1 MFEDLKPREDATGRL
16 LFLQETVHYQLA
28 GFLSVPTAFLPSA
41 TYQSPVRLV
50 RPPHTEE
57 WHIARPLS
65 VHQHLFPA
73 PFAILAMKIDMTA
86 TATLTRRVSMIRP
99 RLHVYVL
106 QLLLWLGMYPKHS
119 VLYQILS
126 PGKPF
131 LSAKNRQSAC
141 ISAATIKHIFNKP
154 SNSNPYSFSLRGP
167 LILPDSCRAPAS
179 QAAPPRGGKGGHRWE
194 NGQDPRSFAWLRL
207 PF

>member
-1 MFEDLKPREDATGRL
+1 MCHRTIFGPPVRVFLQIYTCFNSSTLHVFEDLKPREDATGRL

-57 WHIARPLS
+57 WHVARPLWS

-73 PFAILAMKIDMTA
+73 PFAILTMNIDMTA

-99 RLHVYVL
+99 RLHVDVL

-119 VLYQILS
+119 VLCQILN

-131 LSAKNRQSAC
+131 LSAKKRQSAC
-141 ISAATIKHIFNKP
+141 ISAATIKHVFQQTIKLKP
-154 SNSNPYSFSLRGP
+154 L
-167 LILPDSCRAPAS
+167 
-179 QAAPPRGGKGGHRWE
+179 
-194 NGQDPRSFAWLRL
+194 
-207 PF
+207 